1 MGSLV
6 STQLQ
11 STGTDKYFCLTTD
24 DCPILAG
31 RGFSACLTIQARS
44 LWLCAHLKVHSG
56 LTRELGALIRV
67 GGWGGNLTFFLLSPC
82 EDRFLKS
89 DLSGQMEL

>member
-6 STQLQ
+6 PTQLR
-11 STGTDKYFCLTTD
+11 SAGTDKYFCLTAD

-44 LWLCAHLKVHSG
+44 LWVCAHLRVHSG
-56 LTRELGALIRV
+56 MTELGVLMRV
-67 GGWGGNLTFFLLSPC
+67 GGRGGDSTIFLLSPC
-82 EDRFLKS
+82 EDKF
-89 DLSGQMEL
+89 